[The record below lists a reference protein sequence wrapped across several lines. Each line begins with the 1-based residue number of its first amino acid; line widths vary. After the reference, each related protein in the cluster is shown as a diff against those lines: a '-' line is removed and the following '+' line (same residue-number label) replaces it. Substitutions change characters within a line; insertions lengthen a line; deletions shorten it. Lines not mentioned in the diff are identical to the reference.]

1 MDTAKKRAI
10 EALEKAPLQE
20 PPPEGR
26 L

>member
-1 MDTAKKRAI
+1 MDTAKKRVI